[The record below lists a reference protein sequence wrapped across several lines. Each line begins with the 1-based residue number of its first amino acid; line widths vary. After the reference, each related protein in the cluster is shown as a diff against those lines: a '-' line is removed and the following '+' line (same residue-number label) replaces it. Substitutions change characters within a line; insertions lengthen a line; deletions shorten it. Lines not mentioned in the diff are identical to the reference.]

1 MVDLKELLLKA
12 RHQKEVFSKLS
23 LFLGDQAKDVD
34 LRDLVYDLDDVL
46 DDLSIEILW
55 SKIMT
60 QFNSKKSKGTY
71 DFRACI
77 VPILGTGGVGKTTLT
92 QLAYNDT
99 KINDCFDL
107 KIYVCVSKFF
117 DVFGITKL
125 IFESL
130 EPKSRE
136 IKGLNMLQ
144 VILKEKL
151 SKNKFLLVLDDVWSE
166 NYDKW
171 DLILSPLRVGLPGSK
186 IVVTMRN
193 EKVNTFIVN
202 TVDIAEKFAMME
214 QTIEAL
220 KKSIDEKDYQ
230 ITRLMRKLNLYNPKD
245 SNYNLTLQE
254 KADGKS
260 LIKLSDNHVVLI
272 DSLQWLL

>member
-1 MVDLKELLLKA
+1 
-12 RHQKEVFSKLS
+12 
-23 LFLGDQAKDVD
+23 
-34 LRDLVYDLDDVL
+34 
-46 DDLSIEILW
+46 
-55 SKIMT
+55 MT
-60 QFNSKKSKGTY
+60 QFNSKKSKVQKLLIPTCCTSLTPRTVKFNHSLESMLGEINSRLLEMSQQKSDLGLNYNNGGRFKFNRMRERMPTTSLVDESRVYVREKDKQAILDLLLSNQGTY

-193 EKVNTFIVN
+193 E
-202 TVDIAEKFAMME
+202 
-214 QTIEAL
+214 
-220 KKSIDEKDYQ
+220 
-230 ITRLMRKLNLYNPKD
+230 
-245 SNYNLTLQE
+245 
-254 KADGKS
+254 
-260 LIKLSDNHVVLI
+260 VLHQ
-272 DSLQWLL
+272 L

>member
-1 MVDLKELLLKA
+1 
-12 RHQKEVFSKLS
+12 
-23 LFLGDQAKDVD
+23 
-34 LRDLVYDLDDVL
+34 
-46 DDLSIEILW
+46 
-55 SKIMT
+55 MT
-60 QFNSKKSKGTY
+60 QFNSKKSKVQKLLIPTCCTSLTPRTVKFNHSLESMLGEINSRLLEMSQQKSDLGLNYNNGGRFKFNRMRERMPTTSLVDESRVYGTY

-193 EKVNTFIVN
+193 E
-202 TVDIAEKFAMME
+202 
-214 QTIEAL
+214 
-220 KKSIDEKDYQ
+220 
-230 ITRLMRKLNLYNPKD
+230 
-245 SNYNLTLQE
+245 
-254 KADGKS
+254 
-260 LIKLSDNHVVLI
+260 VLHQ
-272 DSLQWLL
+272 L

>member
-23 LFLGDQAKDVD
+23 LFLGDQAKDVG
-34 LRDLVYDLDDVL
+34 LL
-46 DDLSIEILW
+46 
-55 SKIMT
+55 
-60 QFNSKKSKGTY
+60 GTY

-193 EKVNTFIVN
+193 E
-202 TVDIAEKFAMME
+202 
-214 QTIEAL
+214 
-220 KKSIDEKDYQ
+220 
-230 ITRLMRKLNLYNPKD
+230 
-245 SNYNLTLQE
+245 
-254 KADGKS
+254 
-260 LIKLSDNHVVLI
+260 VLHQ
-272 DSLQWLL
+272 L